1 MPPARLPHN
10 ETERLA
16 ALLSCSV
23 LDTPAE
29 AGFDDLT
36 LLACHVCD
44 APIALISLLDE
55 SRQWFKSKIGV
66 DVSQTPRDHAFCA
79 YAILQDEPLVIPDAS
94 ADTRTR
100 DSLLVTGPTHI
111 RYYAGVPLIVDNG
124 IALGTL
130 CVMDTRQREVSAEQ
144 LELLKAL
151 ARQAASQLR
160 LRQTASALDE
170 ARRHAQSANQAKS
183 AFLAHMSHELR
194 TPLTSILGYADLLDA
209 NPANL
214 EENAHF
220 TEIISRNANHLL
232 GIINDILDLS
242 KIEAGMMALETMPID
257 PMYVLTEAL
266 GLAEARAR
274 GKSMPIS
281 VIFESSTPTEITT
294 DPLRLR
300 QVLLNLL
307 SNAIKFTDSGA
318 ITISVSA
325 KPANQTICLTVS
337 DTGVGMSEAQV
348 AVIRRFEAFRQAD
361 SSTTRRF
368 GGTGLGLRI
377 THTLVHMLGGELTV
391 DSEEGQGS
399 RFTIILPCVSAA
411 NEHAWR
417 TAEEAESQLADLMHR
432 HMPRSTAAQSQRQLE
447 GVRILLAEDSPDS
460 QRLITLHLKQAGASV
475 VTANNGDQAIR
486 HVAED
491 HQFDLV
497 LMDVDMPVLDG
508 LKATRR
514 LRAQGF
520 GPPIIFLSAHAFSDS
535 RQQGLKA
542 GGSEYLTKPIDAKKL
557 IDTCQQLVG
566 SHVQPA

>member
-1 MPPARLPHN
+1 M
-10 ETERLA
+10 
-16 ALLSCSV
+16 LSCGM

-36 LLACHVCD
+36 LLACHLCD
-44 APIALISLLDE
+44 TPIALISLLDE
-55 SRQWFKSKIGV
+55 SRQWFKSRIGLEV
-66 DVSQTPRDHAFCA
+66 PETPRDHAFCSH
-79 YAILQDEPLVIPDAS
+79 AILQNEPLVIPDAT
-94 ADTRTR
+94 ADPRTCENP
-100 DSLLVTGPTHI
+100 LVTGHPHI
-111 RYYAGVPLIVDNG
+111 RFYAGVPLVVDHG

-130 CVMDTRQREVSAEQ
+130 CVIDTRPREVTPDQIEF
-144 LELLKAL
+144 LKAL
-151 ARQAASQLR
+151 ARQAASQIR
-160 LRQTASALDE
+160 IRQTACALDE
-170 ARRHAQSANQAKS
+170 ARRQAQSANQAKS

-209 NPANL
+209 DPAKL

-232 GIINDILDLS
+232 GIVNDILDLS
-242 KIEAGMMALETMPID
+242 KIEAGMMSLETMPID

-274 GKSMPIS
+274 SKSLPIS
-281 VIFESSTPTEITT
+281 VVFESSIPTEITT

-307 SNAIKFTDSGA
+307 SNAIKFTDDGA
-318 ITISVSA
+318 ITIRVRA
-325 KPANQTICLTVS
+325 DPADQTIGLTVS

-377 THTLVHMLGGELTV
+377 THTLVHMLGGELSV
-391 DSEEGQGS
+391 DSKEGEGS
-399 RFTIILPCVSAA
+399 SFTITLPCASTA
-411 NEHAWR
+411 NSHTWR
-417 TAEEAESQLADLMHR
+417 TAGEAESQFAGLVNAHTHHPQVVHPESDLD
-432 HMPRSTAAQSQRQLE
+432 
-447 GVRILLAEDSPDS
+447 GVRILLAEDSQDS
-460 QRLITLHLKQAGASV
+460 QRLITLHLKRAGAVV
-475 VTANNGDQAIR
+475 VTADNGDQAIR
-486 HVAED
+486 RIAADPE
-491 HQFDLV
+491 FDLV

-508 LKATRR
+508 LQATRR

-520 GPPIIFLSAHAFSDS
+520 DRPIVFLSAHAFSDN
-535 RQQGLKA
+535 RQRGLNA
-542 GGSEYLTKPIDAKKL
+542 GGNEYLTKPIDPKKL

-566 SHVQPA
+566 SRVQPA